1 MLDLA
6 RFRVDLIGCSE
17 TAMSLLARSHSER
30 ELLEETSIVHNAQL
44 VQEVV

>member
-6 RFRVDLIGCSE
+6 CFHVDLTGCSK

-30 ELLEETSIVHNAQL
+30 ELLEKTSIVHKAQL
-44 VQEVV
+44 VQEVM